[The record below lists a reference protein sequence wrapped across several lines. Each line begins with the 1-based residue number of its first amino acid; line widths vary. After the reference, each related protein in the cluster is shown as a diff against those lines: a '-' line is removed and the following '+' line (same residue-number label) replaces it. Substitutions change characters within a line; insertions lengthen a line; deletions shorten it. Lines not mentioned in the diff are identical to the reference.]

1 MRGKRKKADELAKR
15 RWILLGVWI
24 LSLVGISFY
33 GGAVSYGF
41 FFGVTLI
48 PLISLAYL
56 LAVYIFF
63 RIYQKVESRDM
74 VCGQPAPYFFILQ
87 NDSVIPFSSVSVK
100 LFSSFSFVEK
110 MPENT
115 EYELLCGDKYTFE
128 TKLTCKYRGEY
139 EVGVKEIIVTDYLRL
154 FRLRYHVPNTIR
166 AIVKPKI
173 TRVSKLNS
181 IGEMISVLQTQSMH
195 AGSEPDVTVRDY
207 VPGDAIKN
215 ISWKTSAR
223 ENKLKVRNRIEE
235 EKQGIVLFGDTKR
248 YSGQIEE
255 YLPLENKMLE
265 IMVALGIYL
274 AEQNMPFTAYYSQ
287 GKTVSKRVNG
297 VREFNEYYENVS
309 RIIYSDTEEVAG
321 VMHELMAKG
330 AFSNCKV
337 AFGIIHE
344 MNQDIMEMTEQLS
357 QSGILV
363 VLYVVTEEKYEDYI
377 KMNNER
383 RNIITVPV
391 NAELEGRL

>member
-139 EVGVKEIIVTDYLRL
+139 EVGVKEIIVTDYFRL

-207 VPGDAIKN
+207 VQGDAIKN

-274 AEQNMPFTAYYSQ
+274 AEQSMPFTAYYSQ

-309 RIIYSDTEEVAG
+309 RIIYSDTEDVAG
-321 VMHELMAKG
+321 VMRELMAKG

-377 KMNNER
+377 KLNNER

>member
-139 EVGVKEIIVTDYLRL
+139 EVGVKEIIVTDYFRL

-235 EKQGIVLFGDTKR
+235 EKQGIVLFGDTKQ

-309 RIIYSDTEEVAG
+309 RIIYSDTEDVAG

-377 KMNNER
+377 KLNNER

>member
-15 RWILLGVWI
+15 RRILLGVWT

-41 FFGVTLI
+41 FFCVTLI

-139 EVGVKEIIVTDYLRL
+139 EVGVKEIIVTDYFRL

-309 RIIYSDTEEVAG
+309 RIIYSDTENVAG
-321 VMHELMAKG
+321 VMRELMAKG

-377 KMNNER
+377 KLNNER

>member
-139 EVGVKEIIVTDYLRL
+139 EVGVKEIIVTDYFRL

-207 VPGDAIKN
+207 VQGDAIKN

-274 AEQNMPFTAYYSQ
+274 AEQSMPFTAYYSQ

-309 RIIYSDTEEVAG
+309 RIIYSDTEDVAG
-321 VMHELMAKG
+321 VMRELMAKG